1 MHSGRVFLS
10 KGLCFIFFK
19 FYQYMETVTYSV
31 RKALE
36 KSLQDKDSL
45 LKSEGKGQ
53 FVIAIAAVVVGCR

>member
-1 MHSGRVFLS
+1 
-10 KGLCFIFFK
+10 
-19 FYQYMETVTYSV
+19 METVTYSV